1 MAVKPTRDSCRLH
14 HTPAE
19 IFSQVSLDHEAQDLR
34 MSSLPHHRAFWGNL
48 LPTSHKC
55 GKGAGGGVLQG
66 SLLKEQVTELQA
78 PSEAALGTLPAC
90 KYSFAACRQMGHDKC
105 GRHRSHTQAQGL
117 VLSSRDSRLV
127 PSCSPEDQVSSFTL
141 PVLRHSGAL
150 TVKVRKTQVPPSPGP
165 GT

>member
-1 MAVKPTRDSCRLH
+1 MRPKISACLPFLTTEHSGEISCPPVTNAARG
-14 HTPAE
+14 
-19 IFSQVSLDHEAQDLR
+19 R
-34 MSSLPHHRAFWGNL
+34 GR
-48 LPTSHKC
+48 
-55 GKGAGGGVLQG
+55 GVHQG

-150 TVKVRKTQVPPSPGP
+150 TVKVRKTQVPLSPGP
-165 GT
+165 VT